1 MASLNRGISRTAG
14 LVVPASIVVIGSL
27 AATTV
32 TDAMRENVYDIPYKG
47 GDAIYPL
54 AVTLILNMMVGGNTV
69 RLLSLGM
76 VASSASEAANSYG
89 LI

>member
-1 MASLNRGISRTAG
+1 MNRGISRTAG

-32 TDAMRENVYDIPYKG
+32 TDAMRENIYDIPYRG

-54 AVTLILNMMVGGNTV
+54 AVTLILNMMAGGNTV

>member
-1 MASLNRGISRTAG
+1 MNRGISRTAG

-32 TDAMRENVYDIPYKG
+32 TDAMRENVYDIPYRG